1 MMTKTMRMR
10 MQDKNEEAVNDE
22 DERDDESYV

>member
-1 MMTKTMRMR
+1 MTKTMRMR

-22 DERDDESYV
+22 DERDDESYA

>member
-1 MMTKTMRMR
+1 MTKTMRMR